1 MKGKKRK
8 KKKGWIEEENG
19 IWRQSEIKKD
29 LIPRMGRFS
38 SRTAERK
45 IPKRAEKQAHQGRI
59 DPILKRVGVK
69 MVFPDIGTILEKVS
83 AKL

>member
-1 MKGKKRK
+1 
-8 KKKGWIEEENG
+8 
-19 IWRQSEIKKD
+19 
-29 LIPRMGRFS
+29 MGRFS